1 MTSSRP
7 LSLPAAASISR
18 PKSEHP
24 QLYYD
29 IVAAYF
35 PKIFQLF
42 LKYPGYYWCYIP
54 SASLFPPLFSLFF
67 VCVVNLNYGIFL
79 NMRKREYRQLF
90 PPLRKGTPGI
100 IQHGSW
106 NFHAAHVE
114 RCRLRSELYVSAR
127 TGERARL
134 LALPVSPFSLKYKR
148 NWKKVIWQERRGNE
162 TGICNKTQATVCF
175 CFSIVSTYIFAV
187 TFLGL
192 YAIAMGFPLTIHDA
206 LLLYIRKVLHVE
218 SNF

>member
-1 MTSSRP
+1 MTTPAPSHYQQQPAFRGQKASIRSYIMISLRPTSRKYSSYSWNIPVITDVTSLVP
-7 LSLPAAASISR
+7 LSSL
-18 PKSEHP
+18 
-24 QLYYD
+24 LY
-29 IVAAYF
+29 F
-35 PKIFQLF
+35 
-42 LKYPGYYWCYIP
+42 
-54 SASLFPPLFSLFF
+54 LFF

-79 NMRKREYRQLF
+79 NIRKREYRQLF

-100 IQHGSW
+100 IQNGSW

-162 TGICNKTQATVCF
+162 TGICNKTQATVGV